1 MSSVSVWPSAS
12 YKRYIPPFVRSS
24 TATWPNFCRLGP
36 VALHYT
42 HRRPNRLPHRQRR
55 AIQFIRHQARTDAPF
70 YLQVTHYA
78 IHLSA
83 EAKPA
88 TLALH
93 KARAPGKI
101 HTVYWYAAM
110 IDDLDQA
117 VGRIFDVLDELQLT
131 DYTYVFLTSDNGG
144 TARQYPR
151 FNKSL
156 RAGKASY

>member
-1 MSSVSVWPSAS
+1 
-12 YKRYIPPFVRSS
+12 
-24 TATWPNFCRLGP
+24 
-36 VALHYT
+36 
-42 HRRPNRLPHRQRR
+42 
-55 AIQFIRHQARTDAPF
+55 
-70 YLQVTHYA
+70 
-78 IHLSA
+78 
-83 EAKPA
+83 
-88 TLALH
+88 
-93 KARAPGKI
+93 
-101 HTVYWYAAM
+101 M